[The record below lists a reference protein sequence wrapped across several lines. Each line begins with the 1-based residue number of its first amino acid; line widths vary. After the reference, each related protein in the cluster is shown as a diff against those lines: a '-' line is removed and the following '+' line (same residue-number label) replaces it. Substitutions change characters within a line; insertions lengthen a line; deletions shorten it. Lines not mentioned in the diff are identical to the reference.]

1 MLRFSSGSHNHY
13 HYHNKLDSRSATPS
27 ETDASVALWLLV
39 QSIPDAFQS
48 LKNPDRPRITSTS
61 AVTTTTSSTST
72 ESTSNPFADLFAG
85 RNTPRRACC
94 RMSLNGFVLLLMEE
108 ILHHLIGSLSAC
120 PIYSDRLLSTCSGEG
135 FPTSTVSLYMYE
147 GIQLCVLST
156 VIHPGYLPNMSHMA
170 IITILCIDQH
180 IWYVYLYSIRVYM
193 YIYIYRYRYRYICI
207 YMYIYIYMYFFWP
220 IFHPLPGLSR
230 RLGEC
235 WPDWNF
241 WL

>member
-108 ILHHLIGSLSAC
+108 ILHHLIGSLSHLQWQAF
-120 PIYSDRLLSTCSGEG
+120 IYLQWWRVSDINS
-135 FPTSTVSLYMYE
+135 
-147 GIQLCVLST
+147 
-156 VIHPGYLPNMSHMA
+156 
-170 IITILCIDQH
+170 ITIYVWRNPALCFKYRNSPRIFAK
-180 IWYVYLYSIRVYM
+180 YVSYGYYYNTLHWPAYMIYVSIQYTCIYV
-193 YIYIYRYRYRYICI
+193 YIYIDID
-207 YMYIYIYMYFFWP
+207 IYIYTCTWASCRCFCWCVVCGFVFLGGGFFQA
-220 IFHPLPGLSR
+220 
-230 RLGEC
+230 
-235 WPDWNF
+235 
-241 WL
+241 